1 MSFLGNRVLRK
12 EDPALLTVGGTYVE
26 DLELAGAGAVVY
38 LRSSGAHAR
47 LGRIDVTAARAAPGV
62 LDVVTAAEVD
72 LMALPPE
79 VPNLHPGMVRPWLAE
94 GVVRFV
100 GEPIAAIVAET
111 RAEAIDAAGLV
122 VVDYQPLAV
131 VVEPAGA
138 LGGGVLLWPDLGT
151 NVCWNIGSNA
161 TGKRLAGYPVMVRQR
176 VLNQRVAPCPLEVQ
190 ASAASWEGGRLTF
203 WMSTQAPHAM
213 RDALAKAL
221 GLDPDRVRVIAP
233 DVGGGFGAKA
243 SAYPENLLVAWLAR
257 RVGRPLRWVEDRSES
272 MVALGHGR
280 GQIQDIEIAGTREGR
295 VLAYRLSVLQDAGA
309 YPGVGAWL
317 PTLTKVMLT
326 GVYDIATVGFEARSV
341 VTNTTP
347 MTSYRGA
354 GRPEAAA
361 AIERAM
367 DCFAADIGMD
377 PAEVRRRNL
386 ISANAFPFRTPTG
399 TVYDVGDYGGALEAV
414 LEAADYEGLRVEQRR
429 RREAGDVVALGIG
442 LSVYVEI
449 TNGLPDGELGAVE
462 VLPSGK
468 VRVSTGTSPHGQG
481 HVTAWAMLV
490 GDTLGLPME
499 DIEVTHGDTAAVAR
513 GVGTFASRSL
523 QTGGVAARQAAVQ
536 VVERARRLAADLLE
550 ADPADV
556 VLDPAGGRFHVA
568 GAPAAASCSWAAL
581 AAAAAVEVVEVVEAG
596 GVVGVV
602 EASEVVG
609 AGGVG
614 GVVGAGGVGGVGGA
628 SEVVEH
634 APAVSTVAYGGGT
647 SVVTLPP
654 GRLAAEVDFTPPG
667 PTFPFGAHLV
677 VVEVDTETGMVWVR
691 RVVAVDDAGR
701 IVAPDLA
708 DGQVHGGL
716 AQGVA
721 QALMEEVRYDSDGN
735 PLTGNLADYAMI
747 SAVELPSFELVHM
760 ETPTPLN
767 ELGAKGIGESGSI
780 GSTPAV
786 HNAVCDALA
795 HLGVRHVDMPTTPE
809 KVWRAIRRA
818 NTSSGGSAPVD

>member
-1 MSFLGNRVLRK
+1 MSFLGNKVLRK

-26 DLELAGAGAVVY
+26 DLPLAGAGAVVY
-38 LRSSGAHAR
+38 LRSSAAHAR
-47 LGRIDVTAARAAPGV
+47 LGGIDVAAARAAPGV
-62 LDVVTAAEVD
+62 LDVVTAAELD
-72 LMALPPE
+72 LAALPAE

-111 RAEAIDAAGLV
+111 RAQAIDAAEAV

-131 VVEPAGA
+131 VVEPTEA
-138 LGGGVLLWPDLGT
+138 LGGGVLLWPELGT

-161 TGKRLAGYPVMVRQR
+161 TGKRLAGYPVIVRQR

-190 ASAASWEGGRLTF
+190 ASAARWEDGRVTF

-213 RDALAKAL
+213 RDTLAKAL
-221 GLDPDRVRVIAP
+221 GLEPERVRVIAP

-243 SAYPENLLVAWLAR
+243 SPYPEDLLVAWLAR

-280 GQIQDIEIAGTREGR
+280 GQVQDIEIAGTREGK
-295 VLAYRLSVLQDAGA
+295 VLAYRLSVLQEAGA
-309 YPGVGAWL
+309 YPGVGASL

-326 GVYDIATVGFEARSV
+326 GVYDIAAVGFEARSV

-347 MTSYRGA
+347 TTSYRGA

-367 DCFAADIGMD
+367 DCFAAEIGMD
-377 PAEVRRRNL
+377 PAEVRRHNL
-386 ISANAFPFRTPTG
+386 IPADAFPFRTPTG
-399 TVYDVGDYGGALEAV
+399 TVYDVGDYPRALEAV
-414 LEAADYEGLRVEQRR
+414 LEAADYEGLRASQRR
-429 RREAGDVVALGIG
+429 RREAGDALALGIG

-449 TNGLPDGELGAVE
+449 TNGLPDGELGTVE
-462 VLPSGK
+462 VLASGK

-536 VVERARRLAADLLE
+536 VLERARRLAADLLE

-556 VLDPAGGRFHVA
+556 VLDPAEGRFHVV
-568 GAPAAASCSWAAL
+568 GAPSAASCSWAAL
-581 AAAAAVEVVEVVEAG
+581 AAAAAVEVVPVAVEGEVLGAGRAGEVVQQAP
-596 GVVGVV
+596 VVSVA
-602 EASEVVG
+602 AS
-609 AGGVG
+609 
-614 GVVGAGGVGGVGGA
+614 
-628 SEVVEH
+628 
-634 APAVSTVAYGGGT
+634 GGGT
-647 SVVTLPP
+647 SVVNLPL

-809 KVWRAIRRA
+809 KVWRAIRSA
-818 NTSSGGSAPVD
+818 QASSGGSAKVDWSGYAG